1 MTARPFSPAVF
12 RDAARALAAISR
24 RLYGHGWSP
33 ATSSNYS
40 MRLNEEYCAITV
52 SGKDKGQLTEADIM
66 VVDLHGK
73 PATDGKPS
81 AETGLHTQIY
91 RRFPEVGAVLHT
103 HSIASTALTMHW
115 PDSNTLTLSGYELL
129 KAMEGISTHA
139 TELVIPV
146 FDNTQN
152 IDALADQ
159 VDAMM
164 AAAGMPAAY
173 LIRGH
178 GLYTWASTIEHCYR
192 QIEAL
197 ECLFQVELQRRQIG
211 DIR

>member
-1 MTARPFSPAVF
+1 MTDRPFSPAAL
-12 RDAARALAAISR
+12 RAAARALAAVSR

-40 MRLNEEYCAITV
+40 MRLNPDYCAITV
-52 SGKDKGQLTEADIM
+52 SGKDKGQLTEADILA
-66 VVDLHGK
+66 VDLHGQ
-73 PATDGKPS
+73 PATDGRPS

-91 RRFPEVGAVLHT
+91 RRFPEAGAVLHT

-115 PDSNTLTLSGYELL
+115 PGDKSVILSGYELL
-129 KAMEGISTHA
+129 KAMEGVQTHD
-139 TELVIPV
+139 TKLVIPV
-146 FDNTQN
+146 LENTQD
-152 IDALADQ
+152 IDALALQ
-159 VDAMM
+159 VDDMM
-164 AAAGMPAAY
+164 SDAAMPAAY

-178 GLYTWASTIEHCYR
+178 GLYTWASDLATCYR

-197 ECLFQVELQRRQIG
+197 EFLFQVELQRRQIG